1 MLRFP
6 TLEPHPAGADHA
18 AVLPLQYPNESEGGQ
33 MARAHY
39 NLIRHWPNSEDFQR
53 QCDHLQVSPW
63 FRTFLVDTHDVRMD
77 TIARKSGFHHARV
90 EFKKMAIAMLKRD
103 RAAAVRDQS
112 K

>member
-1 MLRFP
+1 MLCFP
-6 TLEPHPAGADHA
+6 TLEPHPAGARHA
-18 AVLPLQYPNESEGGQ
+18 AVLPLQYPNESEGRQ

-77 TIARKSGFHHARV
+77 TIARKSGFHAQV